1 MLTDKLTSIANAIRE
16 KGNTTA
22 KLTLDAMPA
31 AIAALEVGGGGSGEG
46 DEDIKLH
53 WEGNLGKWAGNGNG
67 IWEWYFKAYGD
78 KITTANITNLG
89 DALQGLPTLEE
100 IPFDLNCKVG
110 TSVSLNSAFS
120 SSAKLKKI
128 GKIVDCKCSALSNTF
143 SGCNLLRELPIFEN
157 FTFDTSSYS
166 SNTARSAFS
175 SCSSLRSV
183 PEEFLNKLGN
193 EKATSNLY
201 SSMFSSCYT
210 LDEIR
215 GLSPITGTLTSNQF
229 TSTFSNCYRL
239 KSLVFKT
246 KEDGSPHI
254 VNWKNQTIE
263 LYNGVGWLTGNNASI
278 TDLNSGITLDKK
290 VTDETNYPTLKDNP
304 DWYTGNVYYSRFN
317 HDSAVEL
324 INSLP
329 DASAYLATQS
339 GGTNTIKFRQDAGK
353 LTDGGQI
360 GDLTEE
366 EIAVATAKGW
376 TITFAA

>member
-1 MLTDKLTSIANAIRE
+1 MALTDKLTSIANAIRE
-16 KGNTTA
+16 KGSTTA

-31 AIAALEVGGGGSGEG
+31 AIAALEVGGGSGSG

-53 WEGNLGKWAGNGNG
+53 WEGNLGKWAGNANG
-67 IWEWYFKAYGD
+67 IWEWYFKKYGD
-78 KITTANITNLG
+78 KITTANITGLS
-89 DALQGLPTLEE
+89 DALQSLPTLEE
-100 IPFDLNCKVG
+100 IPFDFNCKVG
-110 TSVSLNSAFS
+110 TSLSMASAFS
-120 SSAKLKKI
+120 GSAKLKKI
-128 GKIVDCKCSALSNTF
+128 GKIVDCKCNSLANTF
-143 SGCNLLRELPIFEN
+143 SNCSRLRELPIFEN
-157 FTFDTSSYS
+157 FTFDSSS
-166 SNTARSAFS
+166 SGNTARSAFS
-175 SCSSLRSV
+175 NCSSLRSV
-183 PEEFLNKLGN
+183 PEELLNKLGN
-193 EKATSNLY
+193 DKATSNVY
-201 SSMFSSCYT
+201 SSIFNGCYV

-229 TSTFSNCYRL
+229 SATFYNCYRL

-263 LYNGVGWLTGNNASI
+263 IYNGIGWLTGNNASI
-278 TDLNSGITLDKK
+278 TDLNSGITEDKK
-290 VTDETNYPTLKDNP
+290 ITDETNYPTLKDDP
-304 DWYTGNVYYSRFN
+304 DCYTGNVYYSRFN